1 MSKLIVFDIET
12 TGLYPE
18 RGDRIIEIGAV
29 PIINNDIIFDEKFE
43 RLIDPE
49 IKIPLEIT
57 KINHITDKMVKGSG
71 KIQEILPDF
80 LDYIDDYPLIA
91 HNADFDVG
99 FICYFINKLGLRKLR
114 NRIIDTIALSKE
126 VFPDERYH
134 NLDILIKR
142 LGIDF
147 KEDQRHRAIED
158 VYLTALSFIK
168 LRKML

>member
-1 MSKLIVFDIET
+1 MYKLVVFDIET

-18 RGDRIIEIGAV
+18 RGDRIIEIGAI

-43 RLIDPE
+43 SLIDPE
-49 IKIPLEIT
+49 IEISEEIT
-57 KINHITDKMVKGSG
+57 KINHITNKMVSGSR
-71 KIQEILPDF
+71 KIQEVLPEF
-80 LDYIDDYPLIA
+80 LDYIDGYPLIA

-99 FICYFINKLGLRKLR
+99 FIRYFINKLVLPKLR

-126 VFPDERYH
+126 VFSNEKYH
-134 NLDILIKR
+134 NLDALTKR

-147 KEDQRHRAIED
+147 REDQRHRAIDD